1 MQISIMQAPTLAVRY
16 FLIFTVNIPYPIRP
30 LCDSLVSLIVYLVSC
45 CGNICNFLNR
55 NISLLHDDIFYY
67 LGRLRKSRRNALCQW
82 SYEGIIDYC
91 ILACLNAEH
100 SVCISVPLWQIR
112 IFGLFV
118 HAKSGYPDFI
128 RIFCAGPYSY
138 FFHAKSGYPD
148 FFVQVRIGPYGMV
161 WYGKCR
167 FI

>member
-1 MQISIMQAPTLAVRY
+1 MQLSIMQAPTLAVRY
-16 FLIFTVNIPYPIRP
+16 FLIFTVNIPYHIRP
-30 LCDSLVSLIVYLVSC
+30 LCGSLVSLIVYLVSC

-100 SVCISVPLWQIR
+100 SVCISVPLWQVR

-118 HAKSGYPDFI
+118 HAKSGYPDFFVQVRIAIFSRQI
-128 RIFCAGPYSY
+128 RI
-138 FFHAKSGYPD
+138 SG